1 MDRKRNRWVVQI
13 RPVQVKGKKK
23 KGKKREEDTTQCLSK
38 DKYIY
43 GSEVSKSV
51 STEYKTQLPSPQFI
65 GAQVEMFATQT
76 CDLSV

>member
-23 KGKKREEDTTQCLSK
+23 GKKREEDTTQCLSK
-38 DKYIY
+38 DKDIF
-43 GSEVSKSV
+43 GSEVSKSI